1 MRKKTYLKNVG
12 VLLSEEQ
19 FDQLVLITDRK
30 EMTIS
35 EYIRNA
41 IKLKMDS
48 DMREMKEKRL
58 MKEDVENV

>member
-19 FDQLVLITDRK
+19 FDQLVWITDGK
-30 EMTIS
+30 EMTMS

-48 DMREMKEKRL
+48 DMRKMKEKRL
-58 MKEDVENV
+58 MKGDIENV

>member
-19 FDQLVLITDRK
+19 FDQLVLITDSK
-30 EMTIS
+30 EMTMS

-41 IKLKMDS
+41 IKLKMDL
-48 DMREMKEKRL
+48 DMRKMKEKRL

>member
-12 VLLSEEQ
+12 VLLSGEQ
-19 FDQLVLITDRK
+19 FDQLVWITDGK
-30 EMTIS
+30 EMTMS

-48 DMREMKEKRL
+48 DMRKMKEKRL
-58 MKEDVENV
+58 KKEDVENV

>member
-19 FDQLVLITDRK
+19 FDQLVWITDGK
-30 EMTIS
+30 EMTMS

-48 DMREMKEKRL
+48 DMRKMKEKRL

>member
-19 FDQLVLITDRK
+19 FDQLVLITDSK
-30 EMTIS
+30 EMTMS

-41 IKLKMDS
+41 IKLKLDS
-48 DMREMKEKRL
+48 DMRKMKEKRL